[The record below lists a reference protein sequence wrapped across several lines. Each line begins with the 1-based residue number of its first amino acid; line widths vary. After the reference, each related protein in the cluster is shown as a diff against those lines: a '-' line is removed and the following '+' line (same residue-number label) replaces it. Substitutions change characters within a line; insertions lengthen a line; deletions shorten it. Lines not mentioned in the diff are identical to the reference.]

1 MSYSSLALG
10 ASAQAGLVARLRAGA
25 RRHLALLAAATT
37 LLLGW
42 GALLAT
48 YRSTPLVLP
57 KSVAVRAAMA
67 DRATARLLAP
77 LHWDRVVPTAM
88 DHRYEIL
95 GFYRGGRIVATVT
108 IGYHRRPV
116 ILDSQNL
123 TKSSYMYGANVANDP
138 RVLAVLGVVFA
149 LMVGVW
155 PLWRMRNLDVLA
167 LASLASTVVL
177 FNRGLLGTMAFTA
190 YPVLVYLALRC
201 AWWGLRLAGGAAES
215 APAVPLYEHLTR
227 RWGMAE
233 RTRILR
239 MTALAAAVVL
249 AMVGLTSP
257 NVLDV
262 GYAVM
267 EGATGLVHGVL
278 PYGHIPDVLHGDT
291 YPLGSYLAYTPLA
304 WLTPVRNV
312 WENADAAL
320 AVAVAA
326 GLLVAFGI
334 GRMSR
339 TTAGSEPA
347 DGGESKL
354 TGLRIAIAALTFPPL
369 LVTVSTGT
377 TDVLLAGLLILVLLL
392 WRRPGWSVA
401 ALSGAVWFKLVPLA
415 IVPVLFARLRGRATW
430 RAVAALA
437 TVSGAMVACLLLL
450 GGAGAPIR
458 MISAMAFQFT
468 RGSQHTLWAVIG
480 SVPLQQLAQAAT
492 LALIVGSVIR
502 ARRDPAFA
510 ADRGRVAAVC
520 GAALLGLQISAN
532 YWNYMYLVWAFPFIA
547 LSLLRDPRRIATREP
562 D

>member
-1 MSYSSLALG
+1 MSYSSVALNS
-10 ASAQAGLVARLRAGA
+10 SARVSLLARLRAGA
-25 RRHLALLAAATT
+25 RRHLAMLAVGAT

-42 GALLAT
+42 GVLLAT
-48 YRSTPLVLP
+48 YKPTPLVLA
-57 KSVAVRAAMA
+57 KSVAVRAALA
-67 DRATARLLAP
+67 DHAAARLLAP
-77 LHWDRVVPTAM
+77 LHWNRVVPTAM

-95 GFYRGGRIVATVT
+95 GFYRGARIVATVT
-108 IGYHRRPV
+108 VGYHHRPV

-123 TKSSYMYGANVANDP
+123 TKQSYMYGANVGNDP
-138 RVLAVLGVVFA
+138 RVLVGLCLVFVLMA
-149 LMVGVW
+149 GVW

-167 LASLASTVVL
+167 LASLASTVIL

-190 YPVLVYLALRC
+190 YPVLTYLALRC
-201 AWWGLRLAGGAAES
+201 AWWGLRRSTGTS
-215 APAVPLYEHLTR
+215 RSTTVVPLYEHFTR
-227 RWGMAE
+227 RWGLSE
-233 RTRILR
+233 RARVLR
-239 MTALAAAVVL
+239 LIAFAAMVVL
-249 AMVGLTSP
+249 VMVGLTSP

-267 EGATGLVHGVL
+267 EGATGIVHGVL

-320 AVAVAA
+320 AVAVLA
-326 GLLVAFGI
+326 GLLVAVGVA
-334 GRMSR
+334 RMAR
-339 TTAGSEPA
+339 RDAEVGEA
-347 DGGESKL
+347 ESKL
-354 TGLRIAIAALTFPPL
+354 TGLRNAIVWLTFPPL

-377 TDVLLAGLLILVLLL
+377 TDVLLAALLVIVLML
-392 WRRPGWSVA
+392 WRRPAWSAA

-415 IVPVLFARLRGRATW
+415 ILPMLFARLSGRPAW
-430 RAVAALA
+430 RALAALA
-437 TVSGAMVACLLLL
+437 VVSAGMLACLLLL
-450 GGAGAPIR
+450 GGIDAPQR
-458 MISAMAFQFT
+458 MISAMTFQFT

-480 SVPLQQLAQAAT
+480 DVPLQQLAQAAT

-510 ADRGRVAAVC
+510 ADRPRVAAVC

-547 LSLLRDPRRIATREP
+547 LSLLGDVPRAAGRECN
-562 D
+562 